1 VDYARG
7 YRAMLWVESQEGY
20 CAAALIGAGL
30 VLVTARRIRPIALES
45 RVVGTGVSESLA
57 GTAGR
62 ERSTVVGAGSM
73 A

>member
-1 VDYARG
+1 
-7 YRAMLWVESQEGY
+7 MLWVESHEVY

-30 VLVTARRIRPIALES
+30 VLVTARRIRPMVES
-45 RVVGTGVSESLA
+45 AVAGAGASESLA

-62 ERSTVVGAGSM
+62 ARSTAVGAESM